1 MENKGAPTREQ
12 VMAYFKK
19 VSSMTGVPISGDQEN
34 RNVAAQDNS
43 FRANLASILSGQN
56 AAIKPTQAMT
66 PSQIQMLA
74 SGAGMSG
81 RTAAGTATMT
91 QNSTLQTAH

>member
-1 MENKGAPTREQ
+1 
-12 VMAYFKK
+12 
-19 VSSMTGVPISGDQEN
+19 MTGVPINGDQDN

-43 FRANLASILSGQN
+43 FRANLASILGGQN

-74 SGAGMSG
+74 SGAAMSG
-81 RTAAGTATMT
+81 RTAAGTAAMT
-91 QNSTLQTAH
+91 QNSTL

>member
-19 VSSMTGVPISGDQEN
+19 VSSMTGVPISSDHQEN
-34 RNVAAQDNS
+34 RNAAGQDNS
-43 FRANLASILSGQN
+43 FRANLASILGGQN
-56 AAIKPTQAMT
+56 AAIKPTPTQAMM

-74 SGAGMSG
+74 SGAAMSG
-81 RTAAGTATMT
+81 RTTAGTATMT
-91 QNSTLQTAH
+91 

>member
-1 MENKGAPTREQ
+1 
-12 VMAYFKK
+12 MAYFKK
-19 VSSMTGVPISGDQEN
+19 VSSMTGMPIGGDQEN

-56 AAIKPTQAMT
+56 AAIKPTQAMN

-74 SGAGMSG
+74 SGTAMSG
-81 RTAAGTATMT
+81 RTTAGTAAMT
-91 QNSTLQTAH
+91 SNSTL